1 MLTPGAILGSFPDG
15 MLWLIALTLG
25 SSTDGDGTRFGM
37 VRTNPSSAKQD
48 MHDRGR
54 PKTKNGARKACHF
67 LL

>member
-1 MLTPGAILGSFPDG
+1 MACSG
-15 MLWLIALTLG
+15 LIALTLG